1 MAKIDNL
8 TCGIQTLVAVVL
20 FSPKVPQALIESSV
34 HLALYSSMLQ
44 ASTSSVPQAPQKF
57 TAQLFVP
64 LSLLHLLSASVQT
77 ARTGKQ
83 GFSFCQGSSSLN

>member
-1 MAKIDNL
+1 M
-8 TCGIQTLVAVVL
+8 LVTAVL

-64 LSLLHLLSASVQT
+64 LSLLHLLLAGVMT

-83 GFSFCQGSSSLN
+83 GFSYHQGSSSSN